1 MPLSRGAPAVL
12 PFLLAFLVGR
22 GAGSSS
28 HSLCYFVTSVS
39 KPGQPVP
46 QFFLVGYVDDQQFMY
61 YDTKTKRC
69 LPAVPWIREVVKD
82 HPQYWEQNSR
92 YAWNAEQVFRVS
104 LANVASYY
112 NQSRG
117 ANTWQWMYG
126 CELRRDGSKVGYY
139 QCAFN
144 GRHYISLDKETLTW
158 IAADVPAQNTK
169 RKWEAE
175 PGIALI
181 RKVYLE
187 EECIEWLQRYL
198 EYGKEILLRTEAP
211 ELKVT
216 RKEDYDG
223 METLICH
230 VRGFYPK
237 EIDITWTKDGEVWMQ
252 DVFHGLVSPNSD
264 GTYYT
269 WWSIRVD
276 PKEREHYKCHVEHD
290 GLLNPVD
297 VVWEEPASNLWLIIV
312 CVVGVALLVSG
323 MAGFAVYFKKPPQGY
338 KGPSEIKQGSN
349 SSGTEVMFRSP
360 WYTNELRTMKQA

>member
-1 MPLSRGAPAVL
+1 MFGRNVGDIR
-12 PFLLAFLVGR
+12 FLALKRALAC
-22 GAGSSS
+22 
-28 HSLCYFVTSVS
+28 LCSWPSV
-39 KPGQPVP
+39 
-46 QFFLVGYVDDQQFMY
+46 
-61 YDTKTKRC
+61 
-69 LPAVPWIREVVKD
+69 
-82 HPQYWEQNSR
+82 
-92 YAWNAEQVFRVS
+92 VS
-104 LANVASYY
+104 LIPFCGFLP
-112 NQSRG
+112 G

-198 EYGKEILLRTEAP
+198 EYGKEILLRT
-211 ELKVT
+211 
-216 RKEDYDG
+216 
-223 METLICH
+223 
-230 VRGFYPK
+230 
-237 EIDITWTKDGEVWMQ
+237 
-252 DVFHGLVSPNSD
+252 
-264 GTYYT
+264 
-269 WWSIRVD
+269 
-276 PKEREHYKCHVEHD
+276 
-290 GLLNPVD
+290 
-297 VVWEEPASNLWLIIV
+297 ASNLWLIIV

-349 SSGTEVMFRSP
+349 SSGTALLADLPWKRREEECIHLNTWSNSSVFFTVWSP
-360 WYTNELRTMKQA
+360 VQILNFFFFAGI